1 MKLIR
6 ASKALAATF
15 FCASLL
21 WAQSGPYQTPSG
33 NVLGLITSYNGQALG
48 GQGLSP
54 EVAAVNLATQGFAV
68 FNSATPVT
76 LVAAAAG
83 NAGTYRVTV
92 IEIVTTTFVTNTTT
106 NITIGYTDD
115 AAAQTIVV
123 SPAALTAG
131 SEATTNSVFRSTGA
145 AAITYT
151 PKVTGT
157 AATAGAASFS
167 VVVER
172 LI

>member
-1 MKLIR
+1 MRR
-6 ASKALAATF
+6 AILALFLTLLFAQRGPFQVGTPIVGGNGPAVPAVSQTNLAA
-15 FCASLL
+15 
-21 WAQSGPYQTPSG
+21 
-33 NVLGLITSYNGQALG
+33 
-48 GQGLSP
+48 
-54 EVAAVNLATQGFAV
+54 QGFAV

-83 NAGTYRVTV
+83 NAGTYRISV

-106 NITIGYTDD
+106 NITIGWTDD
-115 AAAQTIVV
+115 SAAQTLVV

-131 SEATTNSVFRSTGA
+131 SEAQATQVIRSTGA

-157 AATAGAASFS
+157 AATAGVASFS
-167 VVVER
+167 VIVER
-172 LI
+172 LV